1 MTERVR
7 KEETQMVGEE
17 RRASKP
23 PGERRPAPG
32 WWRRN
37 QRAFTPYLFLL
48 PFFAIYS
55 MFMLYPVFDAL
66 RLSFFDAG
74 GFGTPEFIGLDN
86 YQRLLRDSRY
96 LEALENTTIYT
107 LASVFIL
114 SPIALILAVT
124 IRSFV
129 VPSGTFKSFYRLTF
143 FLPFITSLVVV
154 ALMFNVVFDPNY
166 GLLNA
171 FFASIGLPRLGWLRS
186 PDLALPSVIMVGIWT
201 YVGINSL
208 YFLAGLQNIPDDL
221 HEAAAVDGAGR
232 LKTFF
237 YVTLPLLKPVILF
250 VVVQATIFSYQLF
263 ELPFLLTGG
272 GPSDATLTLA
282 IYLYETGFRQ
292 FDRGYAS
299 AIGYSMALIAIAI
312 AATQLFLYRRLER

>member
-1 MTERVR
+1 
-7 KEETQMVGEE
+7 
-17 RRASKP
+17 
-23 PGERRPAPG
+23 
-32 WWRRN
+32 
-37 QRAFTPYLFLL
+37 
-48 PFFAIYS
+48 
-55 MFMLYPVFDAL
+55 MLYPILDAL
-66 RLSFFDAG
+66 RLSFFEAG
-74 GFGTPEFIGLDN
+74 GFGTPEFIGLGN
-86 YQRLLRDSRY
+86 YRQLLEDPRY
-96 LEALENTTIYT
+96 LKALENTTIYT
-107 LASVFIL
+107 LASIFIL

-129 VPSGTFKSFYRLTF
+129 VPWATFKSFYRLTF

-171 FFASIGLPRLGWLRS
+171 FLTSIGLPQLGWLRS

-208 YFLAGLQNIPDDL
+208 YFLAGLQNIPDEL

-232 LKTFF
+232 VKTFF

-312 AATQLFLYRRLER
+312 AATQLYLYRRLER